1 MARVKTIPLSVVI
14 LMIRQTGGT
23 PPISTYIDVGDA
35 IVVWQ
40 PDGEVKTLR
49 RKP

>member
-1 MARVKTIPLSVVI
+1 MEIGRMPMAVVI
-14 LMIRQTGGT
+14 RLVKAAGIGT
-23 PPISTYIDVGDA
+23 PLRPVAIDVRDA

-49 RKP
+49 GKP